1 MADRLLFSKTG
12 RAKYISHLDLM
23 RTFQRAFARAKIAI
37 KHTEGFHPHPF
48 VSIALPLSVGYS
60 SQCEILEFG
69 LLEGTPYEAV
79 PARLTAAMPEGIVIH
94 QCYPAQRKLKEL
106 TYLNYI
112 MNFEYS
118 EGRPQET
125 EPAMQELLRRDSL
138 VIQKKSNKSKK
149 GYTEVDLIP
158 LIRSFNLEC
167 QSDTLTL
174 DAVVQ
179 PRTRASTR
187 SSSAPPSV
195 RPIPTWPPI
204 SSPSTG
210 GRCWTERGRRSA
222 DFSRLSLWAAR
233 RAALL
238 FCFIRR

>member
-69 LLEGTPYEAV
+69 LLEGTPYEEV

-158 LIRSFNLEC
+158 ATPSPWTRWSR
-167 QSDTLTL
+167 
-174 DAVVQ
+174 

-222 DFSRLSLWAAR
+222 DFSRLSLWVAR

>member
-23 RTFQRAFARAKIAI
+23 RTFQRAFARAHIQI

-69 LLEGTPYEAV
+69 LMGDTPRDEV

-94 QCYPAQRKLKEL
+94 QCYPGETKLKEL
-106 TYLNYI
+106 ARVNYI
-112 MNFEYS
+112 MNFEYQ

-138 VIQKKSNKSKK
+138 VVQKKSNKAKL

-158 LIRSFNLEC
+158 LIHSWNLEC
-167 QSDTLTL
+167 QSDTMTL
-174 DAVVQ
+174 DVIVAAQNPGLNPELLRGAFCQAYSEFTPDFVTFHRREVFD
-179 PRTRASTR
+179 AS
-187 SSSAPPSV
+187 
-195 RPIPTWPPI
+195 
-204 SSPSTG
+204 
-210 GRCWTERGRRSA
+210 GRIFR
-222 DFSRLSLWAAR
+222 
-233 RAALL
+233 
-238 FCFIRR
+238 

>member
-149 GYTEVDLIP
+149 GYTEVDLI
-158 LIRSFNLEC
+158 IM
-167 QSDTLTL
+167 
-174 DAVVQ
+174 
-179 PRTRASTR
+179 
-187 SSSAPPSV
+187 
-195 RPIPTWPPI
+195 
-204 SSPSTG
+204 
-210 GRCWTERGRRSA
+210 
-222 DFSRLSLWAAR
+222 
-233 RAALL
+233 
-238 FCFIRR
+238 